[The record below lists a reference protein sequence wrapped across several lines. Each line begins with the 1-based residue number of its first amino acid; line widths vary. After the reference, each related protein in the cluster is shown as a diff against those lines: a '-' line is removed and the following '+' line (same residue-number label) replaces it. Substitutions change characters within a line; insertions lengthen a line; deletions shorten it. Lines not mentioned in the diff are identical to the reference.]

1 MPNVYCHMGTI
12 KATGSL
18 GITGTSFDDQL
29 LRISEMASREI
40 DKYCDRFFYIYES
53 TIYQDGGATRVV
65 LDFDVQTISTML
77 LDTDG
82 DGTYETSTEL
92 ATAPVDF
99 FLYPQNITPK
109 TRLEANPWG
118 AIGHMAAGI
127 RNGIK
132 ITGVFG
138 YGNDWPTSYYHTATT
153 VVSVALASTDT
164 TLSVSTGSAFYGG
177 MTIKAGT
184 SDQMYVTATPTGTT
198 LAVTRAINGTVA
210 GTAVISTAISIYDY
224 PQAITQACLIQ
235 TTRSWKRRESGY
247 VNTIIN
253 TDLGNIQVF
262 KGLDPDV
269 KEIINQYRRMR
280 QPRYI
285 G

>member
-12 KATGSL
+12 KASGSL
-18 GITGTSFDDQL
+18 SLTGTSFDDQL
-29 LRISEMASREI
+29 LRIAEMASREL
-40 DKYCDRFFYIYES
+40 DKYCDRFFYMYEG
-53 TIYQDGGATRVV
+53 TFYQDGGATRVV

-77 LDTDG
+77 LDIDG

-92 ATAPVDF
+92 TTAPVDF

-109 TRLEANPWG
+109 TRIEANPWG
-118 AIGHMAAGI
+118 TIGHLAAGI
-127 RNGIK
+127 RNGIQ

-138 YGNDWPTSYYHTATT
+138 HGNDWPANYYHAATT
-153 VVSVALASTDT
+153 VVGVDLTSTDA
-164 TLSVSTGSAFYGG
+164 TLTVSTGSSFYGG
-177 MTIKAGT
+177 MTLRVGT
-184 SDQMYVTATPTGTT
+184 EQMYVTTTPTGTT
-198 LAVTRAINGTVA
+198 LAVTRAQNGTVA
-210 GTAVISTAISIYDY
+210 GTATISTAVYIYDY
-224 PQAITQACLIQ
+224 PQSIVQACLIQ

-247 VNTIIN
+247 VNAIIN
-253 TDLGNIQVF
+253 TDMGNIQVF

-269 KEIINQYRRMR
+269 KEIVNQYRRIR